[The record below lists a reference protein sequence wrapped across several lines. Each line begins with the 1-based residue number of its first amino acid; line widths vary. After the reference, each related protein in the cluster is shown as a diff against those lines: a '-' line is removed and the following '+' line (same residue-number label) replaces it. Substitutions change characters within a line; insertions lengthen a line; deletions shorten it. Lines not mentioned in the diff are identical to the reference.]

1 MRKINNI
8 EDVNRGV
15 NKTEIQTIITFRNQQ
30 LLDLWVNEMSG
41 QISDGMWENSSN
53 TEWLWR
59 NVLLRL
65 GEETKVESI
74 APVGRRSFGMSPEL
88 WSCVGD
94 RILDENGFETEK
106 DAKKAWAEIAAAIRN
121 AEYSREVYNVIEEAK
136 EERDRKVKEQWP
148 ELLKEWLEAGIE
160 DSSSDGYRSY
170 SLWLDPEN
178 KTGYTSVGRGFTRE
192 GELRTVI
199 SYGGGT
205 YNVKKGHVKEAIEA
219 IRTFHRTM
227 KSCC

>member
-8 EDVNRGV
+8 ENLNRGV
-15 NKTEIQTIITFRNQQ
+15 NKTEIRTIITFRNQQ

-41 QISDGMWENSSN
+41 QISDGYWENSRN

-74 APVGRRSFGMSPEL
+74 ATTGRRSFGMSPEL

-106 DAKKAWAEIAAAIRN
+106 DAKRAWAEIAAAIRN
-121 AEYSREVYNVIEEAK
+121 AEYSREVFKVREAAK
-136 EERDRKVKEQWP
+136 KERDRKIEEQWP
-148 ELLKEWLEAGIE
+148 ELLKEWEEAGIE
-160 DSSSDGYRSY
+160 KSGSGLYSFYMNPKEKSGWVQVTRFLDQEGNLKTTIISINGTSY
-170 SLWLDPEN
+170 
-178 KTGYTSVGRGFTRE
+178 K
-192 GELRTVI
+192 
-199 SYGGGT
+199 
-205 YNVKKGHVKEAIEA
+205 VKKGHVKEAIEA
-219 IRTFHRTM
+219 IRTCHKTM

>member
-94 RILDENGFETEK
+94 RILDENGFESEK

>member
-8 EDVNRGV
+8 ENLNRGV
-15 NKTEIQTIITFRNQQ
+15 NKTEIRTIITFRNQQ

-41 QISDGMWENSSN
+41 QISDGYWENSRN

-74 APVGRRSFGMSPEL
+74 ATTGRRSFGMSPEL

-106 DAKKAWAEIAAAIRN
+106 DAKRAWAEIAAAIRN
-121 AEYSREVYNVIEEAK
+121 AEYSREVFKVREAAK
-136 EERDRKVKEQWP
+136 KERDRKIEEQWP
-148 ELLKEWLEAGIE
+148 ELLKEWEEAGIE
-160 DSSSDGYRSY
+160 KSGSGLYSFYMNPKEKSGWVQVTRFLDQEGNLKTTIISINGTSY
-170 SLWLDPEN
+170 
-178 KTGYTSVGRGFTRE
+178 K
-192 GELRTVI
+192 
-199 SYGGGT
+199 
-205 YNVKKGHVKEAIEA
+205 VKKGHVKEAIEA
-219 IRTFHRTM
+219 IRTFHKTM